1 MSATLDKPMR
11 AWIATGE
18 QDRASRIR
26 DCIADFSEG
35 LAKRELWLF
44 LGWRDVRKH
53 YSRSILGPF
62 WLTLSMGVMVAGL
75 GVLYSQIFGMAI
87 DEYLPFLAVGFIVW
101 GLISGSIN
109 GACNVYSQAAN
120 SIRQIRLPHSVY
132 VFQFMWTQL
141 ITFAHNF
148 IIYIAVALIFTINPG
163 WHVLLVFPAIALLAL
178 NGFFVAMILGP
189 LCARFRDIPLIVQ
202 SIVQV
207 AFFMTPILW
216 SAQQIP
222 GRAFFVALNPFHHF
236 IEIAREP
243 LLAGSVSVSSWLVCI
258 AITIVMGTLATLFF
272 ARYRSR
278 IAYWA

>member
-62 WLTLSMGVMVAGL
+62 WLTLSMGVMVGGL
-75 GVLYSQIFGMAI
+75 GVLYSEIFGQDI
-87 DEYLPFLAVGFIVW
+87 HDYLPFLAIGFIMW
-101 GLISGSIN
+101 GLIGTTITGSCDIF
-109 GACNVYSQAAN
+109 SSAATAV
-120 SIRQIRLPHSVY
+120 RQIRMPMSVY
-132 VFQFMWTQL
+132 LFQFMWKQL
-141 ITFAHNF
+141 ITFGHNF
-148 IIYIAVALIFTINPG
+148 IIYIVVALVFGIWPGING
-163 WHVLLVFPAIALLAL
+163 LLFIPALAL
-178 NGFFVAMILGP
+178 VTLNGLFVAMILGP
-189 LCARFRDIPLIVQ
+189 LCARFRDIPMIVA
-202 SIVQV
+202 SVIQV
-207 AFFMTPILW
+207 IFFMTPILW
-216 SAQQIP
+216 NASMVP
-222 GRAFFVALNPFHHF
+222 NRAFFLSANPFYHF
-236 IEIAREP
+236 IEITRDP
-243 LLAGSVSVSSWLVCI
+243 LLGGTGLLQNWLACI
-258 AITIVMGTLATLFF
+258 GITIVTGVVAFYFF